1 MIFLYIVGFFITPV
15 GNGFII
21 AYSKWHNDKD
31 VIINGAILDL
41 KTGNVV
47 VSYKEATK
55 WLTKIELDTLDVPLI
70 NVTKAGKGLTY
81 VEFGGGTKWFVEW
94 PKESL
99 IEASFS
105 RL

>member
-21 AYSKWHNDKD
+21 DYSKWHNDKD

-41 KTGNVV
+41 KTENVV

-55 WLTKIELDTLDVPLI
+55 
-70 NVTKAGKGLTY
+70 
-81 VEFGGGTKWFVEW
+81 
-94 PKESL
+94 
-99 IEASFS
+99 
-105 RL
+105 